1 MVHRHYLNG
10 EIGNVSVDVKDVHLL
25 MLLKLAKSGYGSI
38 NELLQTRSD
47 LVIRAY
53 QFEVFCGDY
62 ESEMLERMKQE
73 K

>member
-1 MVHRHYLNG
+1 MVHRHYVSG
-10 EIGNVSVDVKDVHLL
+10 EVGNVSVEVKDVELM

-38 NELLQTRSD
+38 DELMHTPTD
-47 LVIRAY
+47 LVVKAY
-53 QFEVFCGDY
+53 QFEVFCGEY

>member
-1 MVHRHYLNG
+1 MVRRHYVSG
-10 EIGNVSVDVKDVHLL
+10 EVGNVSVQIDDVNLM

-47 LVIRAY
+47 LVVKAY
-53 QFEVFCGDY
+53 QFEVFCGEY